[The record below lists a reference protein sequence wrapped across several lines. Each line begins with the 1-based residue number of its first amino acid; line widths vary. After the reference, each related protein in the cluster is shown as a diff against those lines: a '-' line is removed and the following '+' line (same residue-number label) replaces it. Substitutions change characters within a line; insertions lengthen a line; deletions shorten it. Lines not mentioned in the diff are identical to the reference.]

1 MVKNKDRKYVILKG
15 AFDVFATEGY
25 HGLSM
30 RQLAN
35 ALGVTTGTLY
45 HHYRSKDELFL
56 DLIRHQAQADIAAAA
71 EFVRT
76 LDTTK
81 ERLTAL
87 ISFVTEQAEYF
98 TKLILIII
106 DLMRGTDRSSFTKMH
121 KAIIAAA
128 SEYRAAIAVVLDIQD
143 TKAARAVFSFIVGS
157 LLSQLVGAPPSAV
170 SDLPVLLST
179 FKREDTNSDA

>member
-87 ISFVTEQAEYF
+87 ISFVTEQ
-98 TKLILIII
+98 
-106 DLMRGTDRSSFTKMH
+106 
-121 KAIIAAA
+121 
-128 SEYRAAIAVVLDIQD
+128 V
-143 TKAARAVFSFIVGS
+143 
-157 LLSQLVGAPPSAV
+157 
-170 SDLPVLLST
+170 
-179 FKREDTNSDA
+179 